1 MCGRF
6 TVAVPREDLFDEFGL
21 TEAPFDIHPRY
32 NVAPT
37 QIAPVL
43 LRGDEGAFRLA
54 GFRWGL
60 VPFWAAGPEVGQR
73 MINAR
78 AETMAEK
85 PAFSAAF
92 RERRCLVPADGWY
105 EWLKDGKSRTPMW
118 IHLRSRRPFAFAG
131 LWERWGPRKDPLRT
145 FTIVTTAAAPSIRQI
160 HDRMPL
166 VLDRAARDRWLDPAA
181 DPGELLQLARPY
193 PGDDLEAWAV
203 SKLVNSP
210 ANDVPDCIFPVA
222 TSPDRANDPAAGDG
236 PAAPPLQHSL
246 F

>member
-43 LRGDEGAFRLA
+43 LRGDEGALRLA

-60 VPFWAAGPEVGQR
+60 VPFWAAGPDVGQR

-92 RERRCLVPADGWY
+92 RERR
-105 EWLKDGKSRTPMW
+105 
-118 IHLRSRRPFAFAG
+118 
-131 LWERWGPRKDPLRT
+131 WGPRKDPLRT
-145 FTIVTTAAAPSIRQI
+145 FTIVTTAAAPSVRHI

-166 VLDRAARDRWLDPAA
+166 VLGPAARDRWLDPAA
-181 DPGELLQLARPY
+181 EPGELLELARPY

-210 ANDVPDCIFPVA
+210 ANDAPDCVCPVDA
-222 TSPDRANDPAAGDG
+222 TAAGDG
-236 PAAPPLQHSL
+236 PAPPPLQHTL